1 VAEIFV
7 DTKQMKSL
15 AVELAEFPKK
25 VPKEVLVPALNHTL
39 GKVNTAVK
47 RGVAGRYVIPQKEI
61 AKATKTSKAS
71 AVNPTAAVVIR
82 GRPKGLIHFKLK
94 PAKIQSQAGKK
105 LKARKSLSVM
115 IKKGGGYKQ
124 IGIKPAAFVTVAK
137 GTPNV
142 FHRKGKKSLPIERL
156 VTLSVPQMASAKAV
170 INPVQKLAGEH
181 LKERINHELHRKLKV
196 KGSKK

>member
-1 VAEIFV
+1 MAEIFV
-7 DTKQMKSL
+7 DTKKMKNL

-61 AKATKTSKAS
+61 ANATKIKKAS
-71 AVNPTAAVVIR
+71 ASNPAAAVVIR

-94 PAKIQSQAGKK
+94 PSKMQNQAGKK
-105 LKARKSLSVM
+105 IKARRSLSVM
-115 IKKGGGYKQ
+115 IKKGAGYNQ
-124 IGIKPAAFVTVAK
+124 IGIKPAAFVAMAN

-156 VTLSVPQMASAKAV
+156 VTLSIPQMASAKAV
-170 INPVQKLAGEH
+170 INPVQKLAEEH
-181 LKERINHELHRKLKV
+181 LKERINHELQRKLKV